1 MTIPVVEIENL
12 SKYYGK
18 ARGIEHINLRIEE
31 GEVFGFIGPN
41 GAGKTTTIRI
51 LLNLIFPSGGSAR
64 IMGMDVTEQAKKIMS
79 VTGYVPSDAGIYPS
93 MEVSEFLEFCLRF
106 HRKKNGSERIHELAE
121 AFDLDLTRKIADLSL
136 GNRRKMSIIQ
146 SLLHSPRLLILDEPT
161 SGLDPLIQSIFFEIL
176 RKENQNGMTILYSSH
191 VLSEVQMHCRRVAII
206 KEGRIIQVED
216 IGNLRKKQL
225 KKVFVEYSKDT
236 PVKKPDIQGIDEL
249 IESKGNMSFIFSG
262 DINELVS
269 KLAGEDLNNL
279 RIEEP
284 SLEEIFMHY
293 YKE

>member
-1 MTIPVVEIENL
+1 MIVPVVEIENL

-18 ARGIEHINLRIEE
+18 ARGIENINLTIGE

-51 LLNLIFPSGGSAR
+51 LLNLIFPSGGIAR
-64 IMGMDVTEQAKKIMS
+64 IMGMDVTKETKKIMS

-106 HRKKNGSERIHELAE
+106 HRKKNGTERIHELAE

-136 GNRRKMSIIQ
+136 GNRKKMSIIQ

-161 SGLDPLIQSIFFEIL
+161 SGLDPLIQSIFFDIL
-176 RKENQNGMTILYSSH
+176 RKENQKGMTILYSSH

-206 KEGRIIQVED
+206 KEGRIIQVEA
-216 IGNLRKKQL
+216 R
-225 KKVFVEYSKDT
+225 
-236 PVKKPDIQGIDEL
+236 
-249 IESKGNMSFIFSG
+249 
-262 DINELVS
+262 
-269 KLAGEDLNNL
+269 AGRL
-279 RIEEP
+279 
-284 SLEEIFMHY
+284 
-293 YKE
+293 